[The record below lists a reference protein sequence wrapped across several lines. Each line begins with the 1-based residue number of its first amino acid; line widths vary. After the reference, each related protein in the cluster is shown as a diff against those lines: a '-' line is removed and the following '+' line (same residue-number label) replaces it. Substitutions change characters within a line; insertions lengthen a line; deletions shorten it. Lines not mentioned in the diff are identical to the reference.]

1 MKYSKSRIYFSIK
14 HSQIV
19 INQLIMK
26 TQDFI
31 NLLQANPVKEL
42 VFEYRSGQ
50 TVGANYHITEVKN
63 ITVDSVD
70 CGGGTNYWKE
80 TVIQLLEDPSE
91 KGKTRSM
98 TAAKALGILNRVNSI
113 KPMDP
118 MSPVK
123 FEYGNQTFHTTQLP
137 VGDYITQGD
146 QLLLR
151 LREESALCKGRKS
164 NMLNSPGGAGIN
176 KSVVPVGG
184 CC

>member
-1 MKYSKSRIYFSIK
+1 
-14 HSQIV
+14 
-19 INQLIMK
+19 MK

-31 NLLQANPVKEL
+31 NLLQANPEKEL

-70 CGGGTNYWKE
+70 CGGGTDYWKE
-80 TVIQLLEDPSE
+80 TVIQLLEDLSE
-91 KGKTRSM
+91 TGKTRYM

-118 MSPVK
+118 LSPLK
-123 FEYGNQTFHTTQLP
+123 FEYGNQAFHTTQLP
-137 VGDYITQGD
+137 VGDYSSQGD
-146 QLLLR
+146 RLLMR
-151 LREESALCKGRKS
+151 LREDSALCKGRKS
-164 NMLNSPGGAGIN
+164 YEVYTPAGTGIN
-176 KSVVPVGG
+176 KSVVPVGR